1 INPGRR
7 KGDVQMKVY
16 GITGG
21 AGTGKSEVIKM
32 LQQNFGGCVIMSDE
46 VARELMQK
54 GNISYQLI
62 VEYFGRDILMD
73 DGEIDRKKLADHVF
87 NNKEALEKLNSMTH
101 PYVKD
106 EIRKLIAEA
115 EASGECR
122 FVALESA
129 ILLECGYEDICDEFW
144 YVYTKPEIRRQRMK
158 ETRNYSDEKVD
169 SVMRNQQPDEVFF
182 EQCSFVIKNNTTL
195 SDVYAQLKKK
205 LDQQ

>member
-1 INPGRR
+1 
-7 KGDVQMKVY
+7 MKVY

-32 LQQNFGGCVIMSDE
+32 LQENFGGCVIMSDE

-54 GNISYQLI
+54 GHISYQLI

-169 SVMRNQQPDEVFF
+169 SVMRNQQPDEAFF
-182 EQCSFVIKNNTTL
+182 EQCSFVIENNTTL
-195 SDVYAQLKKK
+195 SDVYDQLKEK

>member
-1 INPGRR
+1 
-7 KGDVQMKVY
+7 MKVY

-182 EQCSFVIKNNTTL
+182 KQCSFVIENNTTL
-195 SDVYAQLKKK
+195 SDVYDQLK
-205 LDQQ
+205 LDQLHESMFGNKMH

>member
-1 INPGRR
+1 
-7 KGDVQMKVY
+7 MKVY

-46 VARELMQK
+46 VARELMRK

-101 PYVKD
+101 PYVKE

-195 SDVYAQLKKK
+195 SDVYAQLKEK

>member
-1 INPGRR
+1 
-7 KGDVQMKVY
+7 MKVY

-169 SVMRNQQPDEVFF
+169 SVMRNQQPDEAFF
-182 EQCSFVIKNNTTL
+182 KQCSFVIENNTTL
-195 SDVYAQLKKK
+195 SDVYDQLKEK

>member
-1 INPGRR
+1 
-7 KGDVQMKVY
+7 MKVY

-32 LQQNFGGCVIMSDE
+32 LQENFGGCVIMSDE

-182 EQCSFVIKNNTTL
+182 EHCSFVIKNNTTL
-195 SDVYAQLKKK
+195 SDVYVQLKEK

>member
-1 INPGRR
+1 
-7 KGDVQMKVY
+7 MKVY

-101 PYVKD
+101 PYVKE

-169 SVMRNQQPDEVFF
+169 SVMRNQQLDEVFF

-195 SDVYAQLKKK
+195 SDVYAQLKEK

>member
-1 INPGRR
+1 
-7 KGDVQMKVY
+7 MKVY

-32 LQQNFGGCVIMSDE
+32 LKDNFGGCVIMSDE
-46 VARELMQK
+46 VARDLMKK
-54 GNISYQLI
+54 GHRSYQQI
-62 VEYFGRDILMD
+62 VQYFGSDILMP

-87 NNKEALEKLNSMTH
+87 HNKTALEKLNSMTH
-101 PYVKD
+101 PYVKE
-106 EIRKLIAEA
+106 EIRRLISEA
-115 EASGECR
+115 ETSGEYS

-169 SVMRNQQPDEVFF
+169 AVMKNQQPDAVFF
-182 EQCSFVIKNNTTL
+182 DRCSFIIENNTTL
-195 SDVYAQLKKK
+195 SDVYTQLKAK
-205 LDQQ
+205 LATSNC

>member
-1 INPGRR
+1 
-7 KGDVQMKVY
+7 MKVY

-62 VEYFGRDILMD
+62 VEYFGRDILRD
-73 DGEIDRKKLADHVF
+73 DGEIDRKKLADYVF

-195 SDVYAQLKKK
+195 SDVYAQLKEK

>member
-1 INPGRR
+1 
-7 KGDVQMKVY
+7 MKVY

-54 GNISYQLI
+54 GNISYQQI

-101 PYVKD
+101 PYVKE

-195 SDVYAQLKKK
+195 SDVYAQLKEK

>member
-1 INPGRR
+1 
-7 KGDVQMKVY
+7 MKVY

-73 DGEIDRKKLADHVF
+73 DGEIDRKRLADHVF

-101 PYVKD
+101 PYVKE

-182 EQCSFVIKNNTTL
+182 EQCSCVIKNNTTL
-195 SDVYAQLKKK
+195 SDVYAQLKEK

>member
-1 INPGRR
+1 
-7 KGDVQMKVY
+7 MKVY

-32 LQQNFGGCVIMSDE
+32 LQENFGGCVIMSDE

-169 SVMRNQQPDEVFF
+169 SVMSNQQPDEVFF
-182 EQCSFVIKNNTTL
+182 KQCSFVIKNNTTL
-195 SDVYAQLKKK
+195 SDVYDQLKEK

>member
-1 INPGRR
+1 
-7 KGDVQMKVY
+7 MKVY

-87 NNKEALEKLNSMTH
+87 NNKEALENLNSMTH

-195 SDVYAQLKKK
+195 SDVYAQLKEK

>member
-1 INPGRR
+1 
-7 KGDVQMKVY
+7 MKVY

-32 LQQNFGGCVIMSDE
+32 LQENFGGCVIMSDE

-182 EQCSFVIKNNTTL
+182 EQCSFVIENNTTL
-195 SDVYAQLKKK
+195 SDVYDQLKEK
-205 LDQQ
+205 LDRQ

>member
-1 INPGRR
+1 
-7 KGDVQMKVY
+7 MKVY

-73 DGEIDRKKLADHVF
+73 DGEIDRKKLADHVS

>member
-1 INPGRR
+1 
-7 KGDVQMKVY
+7 MKVY

-32 LQQNFGGCVIMSDE
+32 LQENFGGCVIMSDE

-115 EASGECR
+115 EASDECR

-182 EQCSFVIKNNTTL
+182 EQCSFVIENNTTL
-195 SDVYAQLKKK
+195 SDVYDQLKEK

>member
-1 INPGRR
+1 
-7 KGDVQMKVY
+7 MKVY

-62 VEYFGRDILMD
+62 VEYFGRNILMD

-195 SDVYAQLKKK
+195 SDVYAQLKEK

>member
-1 INPGRR
+1 
-7 KGDVQMKVY
+7 MKVY

-73 DGEIDRKKLADHVF
+73 DGKIDRKKLADHVF

-195 SDVYAQLKKK
+195 SDVYAQLKEK

>member
-1 INPGRR
+1 
-7 KGDVQMKVY
+7 MKVY

-87 NNKEALEKLNSMTH
+87 NNKDALEKLNSMTH

-195 SDVYAQLKKK
+195 SDVYAQLKEK

>member
-1 INPGRR
+1 
-7 KGDVQMKVY
+7 MKVY

-32 LQQNFGGCVIMSDE
+32 LQENFGGCVIMSDE

-101 PYVKD
+101 PYVKN

-144 YVYTKPEIRRQRMK
+144 YVYTKPEIRRQRIK

-182 EQCSFVIKNNTTL
+182 EQCSFVIENNTTL
-195 SDVYAQLKKK
+195 SDVYDQLKEK
-205 LDQQ
+205 LDQQLMHE

>member
-1 INPGRR
+1 
-7 KGDVQMKVY
+7 MKVY

-54 GNISYQLI
+54 GNISSQLI

>member
-1 INPGRR
+1 
-7 KGDVQMKVY
+7 MKVY

-32 LQQNFGGCVIMSDE
+32 LQENFGGCVIMSDE

-122 FVALESA
+122 VVALESA

-195 SDVYAQLKKK
+195 SDVYAQLKEK

>member
-1 INPGRR
+1 
-7 KGDVQMKVY
+7 MKVY

-101 PYVKD
+101 PYVKE

-129 ILLECGYEDICDEFW
+129 ILLECGYENICDEFW

-195 SDVYAQLKKK
+195 SDVYAQLKEK

>member
-1 INPGRR
+1 
-7 KGDVQMKVY
+7 MKVY

-32 LQQNFGGCVIMSDE
+32 LQENFGGCVIMSDE

-115 EASGECR
+115 EASGGCR

-195 SDVYAQLKKK
+195 SDVYAQLKEK

>member
-1 INPGRR
+1 
-7 KGDVQMKVY
+7 MKVY

-73 DGEIDRKKLADHVF
+73 DGEIDRKRLADHVF

-129 ILLECGYEDICDEFW
+129 ILLECGYEVICDEFW

-195 SDVYAQLKKK
+195 SDVYAQLKEK

>member
-1 INPGRR
+1 
-7 KGDVQMKVY
+7 MKVY

-21 AGTGKSEVIKM
+21 AGAGKSEVIKM

-101 PYVKD
+101 PYVKE

-195 SDVYAQLKKK
+195 SDVYAQLKEK

>member
-1 INPGRR
+1 
-7 KGDVQMKVY
+7 MKVY

-101 PYVKD
+101 PYVQD

-169 SVMRNQQPDEVFF
+169 SVMRNQQPDEAFF

-195 SDVYAQLKKK
+195 SDVYAQLKEK

>member
-1 INPGRR
+1 
-7 KGDVQMKVY
+7 MKVY

-101 PYVKD
+101 PYVKE
-106 EIRKLIAEA
+106 EIRKLIAGA

-195 SDVYAQLKKK
+195 SDVYAQLKEK

>member
-1 INPGRR
+1 
-7 KGDVQMKVY
+7 MKVY

-32 LQQNFGGCVIMSDE
+32 LQENFGGCVIMSDE

-101 PYVKD
+101 PYVKN

-195 SDVYAQLKKK
+195 SDVYAQLKEK

>member
-1 INPGRR
+1 
-7 KGDVQMKVY
+7 MKVY

-32 LQQNFGGCVIMSDE
+32 LQENFGGCVIMSDE
-46 VARELMQK
+46 VARELMEK

-182 EQCSFVIKNNTTL
+182 KQCSFVIENNTTL
-195 SDVYAQLKKK
+195 SDVYDQLKEK

>member
-1 INPGRR
+1 
-7 KGDVQMKVY
+7 MKVY

-32 LQQNFGGCVIMSDE
+32 LQENFGGCVIMSDE

-195 SDVYAQLKKK
+195 SDVYAQLKEK
-205 LDQQ
+205 LEQQ

>member
-1 INPGRR
+1 
-7 KGDVQMKVY
+7 MKVY

-32 LQQNFGGCVIMSDE
+32 LQENFGGCVSMSDE

-195 SDVYAQLKKK
+195 SDVYAQLKEK

>member
-1 INPGRR
+1 
-7 KGDVQMKVY
+7 MKVY

-62 VEYFGRDILMD
+62 VEYFGRDIFMD

-101 PYVKD
+101 PYVKE

-195 SDVYAQLKKK
+195 SDVYAQLKEK

>member
-1 INPGRR
+1 
-7 KGDVQMKVY
+7 MKVY

-73 DGEIDRKKLADHVF
+73 DGEIDRKRLADHVF

-122 FVALESA
+122 FVALDSA

-195 SDVYAQLKKK
+195 SDVYAQLKEK

>member
-1 INPGRR
+1 
-7 KGDVQMKVY
+7 MKVY

-46 VARELMQK
+46 VARELMRK

-195 SDVYAQLKKK
+195 SDVYAQLKEK

>member
-1 INPGRR
+1 
-7 KGDVQMKVY
+7 MKVY

-32 LQQNFGGCVIMSDE
+32 LQENFGGCVIMSDE

-73 DGEIDRKKLADHVF
+73 DGEIDRQKLADHVF
-87 NNKEALEKLNSMTH
+87 NNQEALEKLNSMTH

-182 EQCSFVIKNNTTL
+182 KQCSFVIENNTTL
-195 SDVYAQLKKK
+195 SDVYDQLKEK

>member
-1 INPGRR
+1 
-7 KGDVQMKVY
+7 MKVY

-144 YVYTKPEIRRQRMK
+144 YVYTKPEIRRQRRK
-158 ETRNYSDEKVD
+158 ETRNDSDEKVE
-169 SVMRNQQPDEVFF
+169 SVMRHQQPDEVFF

-195 SDVYAQLKKK
+195 SDVYAQLKEK

>member
-1 INPGRR
+1 
-7 KGDVQMKVY
+7 MKVY

-101 PYVKD
+101 PYVKE

-115 EASGECR
+115 EASGEYR

-195 SDVYAQLKKK
+195 SDVYAQLKEK

>member
-1 INPGRR
+1 
-7 KGDVQMKVY
+7 MKVY

-21 AGTGKSEVIKM
+21 AGTGKSEVIRM
-32 LQQNFGGCVIMSDE
+32 LQENFGGYVIMSDE

-62 VEYFGRDILMD
+62 VAHFGQDILME

-106 EIRKLIAEA
+106 EIRRLIAEA
-115 EASGECR
+115 EKSGEYR

-169 SVMRNQQPDEVFF
+169 AVMRNQQPDAVFF
-182 EQCSFVIKNNTTL
+182 DKCAFVIENNSTL
-195 SDVYAQLKKK
+195 DAVDEQLKKK
-205 LDQQ
+205 LSE

>member
-1 INPGRR
+1 
-7 KGDVQMKVY
+7 MKVY

-21 AGTGKSEVIKM
+21 AGTGKSAVIKM